1 MNDPWIEYA
10 IRIQSLAQAGL
21 HYGRDKYDRERY
33 TELRSIA
40 AEMMALKTG
49 LPKEKVT
56 DLFCNESGY
65 QTPKIDTRGAVF
77 ADGKIVLV
85 HESNGTWALPGGW
98 CDVDQSVASNTEKE
112 VREETGLIVKCE
124 KVIAVQDWRRHNV
137 VNYAYGVTKVFLL
150 CRLLGGAFH
159 ENIETTEIGYFG
171 RDSLPADLAVEKT
184 TREQIL
190 MCFDAAENPSLP
202 TLFD

>member
-1 MNDPWIEYA
+1 
-10 IRIQSLAQAGL
+10 
-21 HYGRDKYDRERY
+21 
-33 TELRSIA
+33 
-40 AEMMALKTG
+40 MMALKTG

-65 QTPKIDTRGAVF
+65 QTPKVDTRGAVF

-150 CRLLGGAFH
+150 CRLLGGAFR

-171 RDSLPADLAVEKT
+171 RDSLPADLASEKT